1 MNAGLTGPMRQSILY
16 SLVSRGAEVVKDA
29 PEPAKGDP
37 GQLDAKGSLAKPLQG
52 NTSSMV

>member
-16 SLVSRGAEVVKDA
+16 SLVSRGAELVKDA

-37 GQLDAKGSLAKPLQG
+37 GQLDAKGSLVKPLQG